1 MSNRDRQVLIIDDNE
16 TMLMAMSESLEREGY
31 RVAAHTDAQQAL
43 EQFKA
48 GPFPL
53 VITDLRM
60 APLDG
65 LAVLN
70 AVKAQQ
76 PLCEVLLISAYG
88 NVEKAVEAMRLGAA
102 DFLTKPFSNEELR
115 VRVDRLFEKI
125 EKNRQL
131 SHLEDENRYLTEE
144 LESRYAE
151 MIGRSPAMKRIYDL
165 IRRVASD
172 DSAVLIE
179 GESGTG
185 KELVARAIHQ
195 SGKRADKPFIRVN
208 CGALNDNLL
217 ESELFGHEKGAFTG
231 AIRQRKGRFELADGG
246 TLFLDEVSEISPHLQ
261 VKLLRAVQQ
270 KEFERVGGEETLR
283 VDIRIVAASNRKLL
297 QEVHAGTFREDLYYR
312 LNIIPVTLPPLRE
325 RAEDIPLLAEYFLQ
339 RLNRQKKKN
348 YGFSDEA
355 LKRMMHY
362 AWPGNI
368 RELENMVERLV
379 VISPEAVI
387 TAETIDAFL
396 GGQPARGLAALDR
409 LPLDEALAVYEKRRL
424 EEALEQC
431 GHNRSQT
438 ARTLGIKTSAL
449 YYKLEKYGLL

>member
-31 RVAAHTDAQQAL
+31 RVTAHTDAQQAL

>member
-70 AVKAQQ
+70 AVRAQQ